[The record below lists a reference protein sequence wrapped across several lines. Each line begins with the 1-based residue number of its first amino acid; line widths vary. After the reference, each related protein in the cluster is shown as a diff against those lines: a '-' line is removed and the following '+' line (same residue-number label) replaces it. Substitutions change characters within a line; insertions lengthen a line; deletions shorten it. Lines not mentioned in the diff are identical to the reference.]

1 MSIIES
7 VALNDVSDQIILSF
21 NSNGKF
27 SVQSLYAVINHRG
40 VMPVYEHVVWKLQI
54 PPRVQ
59 IFLWLLAKNRVLT
72 RDNLAK
78 RREVSDKTCVFC
90 IGLESVNH
98 LFFDC
103 CVAKRIWLIVSEI
116 LELSGCWNFE
126 FVATK
131 SLADKKHRCVNV
143 VTSAALWSIWNFR
156 NKVCFGV

>member
-1 MSIIES
+1 VSIIES

-116 LELSGCWNFE
+116 LEL
-126 FVATK
+126 
-131 SLADKKHRCVNV
+131 
-143 VTSAALWSIWNFR
+143 
-156 NKVCFGV
+156 